1 MNTVC
6 ASPHNQVPTWCV
18 EEMGGVQGDFEELY
32 ELADEDVRNCSP
44 SLDGVWTTF
53 GMVSI
58 H

>member
-1 MNTVC
+1 M
-6 ASPHNQVPTWCV
+6 
-18 EEMGGVQGDFEELY
+18 EETGGVQGDFEELY